1 MSPINRLAQRVGYY
15 FDRHPEAS
23 RDEFLLEALQRQLDC
38 REQWESRNRAGF
50 GSPQYQ
56 EAQRRS
62 ITRPV
67 VSAEDIRIHAWLN
80 ERLAVLHHERHGAWP
95 RLRRF
100 FFGDA

>member
-1 MSPINRLAQRVGYY
+1 MPPIKRLAQRVGSY

-23 RDEFLLEALQRQLDC
+23 RDEFLLHALR
-38 REQWESRNRAGF
+38 REIDSREEREGRNSAGF
-50 GSPQYQ
+50 GSPQNQ
-56 EAQRRS
+56 EDHRRS
-62 ITRPV
+62 STRPV
-67 VSAEDIRIHAWLN
+67 LSAEDIRIHAWLN